1 MKKVNL
7 ILSLVLSVALFSCD
21 SKNSESENFILEE
34 HVSEEEEAHHH
45 EHSEEMSEIELNNGE
60 KWAVNEEMKPYVENA
75 ETLLNDY
82 VKNQS
87 EDFKN
92 LATQLKDENKK
103 LIKSCT
109 MEGQSHEELHK
120 WLYPHIELL
129 DALEVAEN
137 TESATKIVEELQHS
151 FATYH
156 QYFD

>member
-1 MKKVNL
+1 
-7 ILSLVLSVALFSCD
+7 
-21 SKNSESENFILEE
+21 
-34 HVSEEEEAHHH
+34 
-45 EHSEEMSEIELNNGE
+45 
-60 KWAVNEEMKPYVENA
+60 
-75 ETLLNDY
+75 
-82 VKNQS
+82 
-87 EDFKN
+87 
-92 LATQLKDENKK
+92 ENKK

-137 TESATKIVEELQHS
+137 TESAAKIVEELQHS